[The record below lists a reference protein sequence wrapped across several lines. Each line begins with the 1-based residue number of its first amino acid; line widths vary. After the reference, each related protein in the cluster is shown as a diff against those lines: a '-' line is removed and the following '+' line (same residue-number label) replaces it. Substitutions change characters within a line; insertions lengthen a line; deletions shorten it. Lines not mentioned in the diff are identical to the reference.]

1 MYLVGFPLLLIPFAI
16 YNIIA
21 FLIPGVGW
29 TDALTR
35 VSFPAGGEW
44 AMSLGDILVALSIL
58 LLLVEVIKAYRTG
71 GRYVMDH
78 LLSALLFV
86 AMAVEFYLVPR
97 ATTATFFLML
107 VASFADVVGGVV
119 AMRRRRARAVAPEPA
134 PPVAAGPPPPI
145 LPGPAAPPAD
155 KPADLKPADAKPVEI
170 KPADVK
176 PADAPAAVDA
186 PAPASSDSAP
196 RDPSRSGS
204 L

>member
-119 AMRRRRARAVAPEPA
+119 AMRRRRVVAVAAE
-134 PPVAAGPPPPI
+134 
-145 LPGPAAPPAD
+145 
-155 KPADLKPADAKPVEI
+155 PVEI